1 MKNEENL
8 VNFFK
13 KVNKIRIKIKK
24 AENPMNSYEEFKDIE
39 KEEDIIRKGM
49 SQYEDLVTT
58 LKRLKNKKS
67 KILEDIKNY
76 ASKNKGK
83 EIINNNP
90 NIIYHKI
97 SPEKDE
103 KPKEKKEKKEKKDKE
118 RKETEAE
125 TEKESGT
132 GTELNQK
139 DTANYNDGKVRS
151 INLADYEMGE
161 TLGTGSF
168 GRVKIA
174 KNKKTGEYVA
184 MKMMK
189 KIEILK
195 SKQADHI
202 ANEIKILSMVQHPF
216 VITFGGFTQDDR
228 NLYLDLELIN
238 GGELFT
244 YLRGVGRFP
253 IEQARFYICQII
265 CIFDYLHNKDIIY
278 RDLKPENILIHK
290 SGYLKLTDFGFAKIV
305 EGRTY
310 TLCGTPE
317 YLAPE
322 IILNKGHGKPVDWWT
337 CGILLYEMIA
347 GIDPFSDDDPMMV
360 YQKILKGKIK
370 FPSGFDSN
378 AKSIIKH
385 LLDADLT
392 KRYGNLKN
400 GVKDITGHRFFK
412 NVEWEKLLKKE
423 IEPPYI
429 PKVKSN
435 DDISN
440 FSQYPDSDTP
450 APQIKKEEDPFLD
463 WFQ

>member
-1 MKNEENL
+1 ME
-8 VNFFK
+8 
-13 KVNKIRIKIKK
+13 
-24 AENPMNSYEEFKDIE
+24 
-39 KEEDIIRKGM
+39 
-49 SQYEDLVTT
+49 
-58 LKRLKNKKS
+58 KKS
-67 KILEDIKNY
+67 
-76 ASKNKGK
+76 
-83 EIINNNP
+83 
-90 NIIYHKI
+90 
-97 SPEKDE
+97 
-103 KPKEKKEKKEKKDKE
+103 EKKEKKKHHHHHHHHDKDKE
-118 RKETEAE
+118 NEKEKET
-125 TEKESGT
+125 KEIPVQDKG
-132 GTELNQK
+132 G
-139 DTANYNDGKVRS
+139 DGKVRQIKLS
-151 INLADYEMGE
+151 DYDMGE

-174 KNKKTGEYVA
+174 KDKKTGEYVA
-184 MKMMK
+184 MKIMK
-189 KIEILK
+189 KAEILK

-202 ANEIKILSMVQHPF
+202 SNEIKILSMIDHPF

-228 NLYLDLELIN
+228 NLYLALELIN

-253 IEQARFYICQII
+253 VDQARVYIAQIVL
-265 CIFDYLHNKDIIY
+265 IFDYLHNKNIIY

-290 SGYLKLTDFGFAKIV
+290 SGFLKLTDFGFAKIV

-378 AKSIIKH
+378 AKSLIKH
-385 LLDADLT
+385 LLDSDLT

-412 NVEWEKLLKKE
+412 NLEWDKLLKKE
-423 IEPPYI
+423 LPPPYV

-440 FSQYPDSDTP
+440 FSAYPDSDNP
-450 APQIKKEEDPFLD
+450 APQIKKDEDPFLD
-463 WFQ
+463 WFKN

>member
-1 MKNEENL
+1 ME
-8 VNFFK
+8 
-13 KVNKIRIKIKK
+13 
-24 AENPMNSYEEFKDIE
+24 
-39 KEEDIIRKGM
+39 
-49 SQYEDLVTT
+49 
-58 LKRLKNKKS
+58 KKS
-67 KILEDIKNY
+67 
-76 ASKNKGK
+76 
-83 EIINNNP
+83 
-90 NIIYHKI
+90 
-97 SPEKDE
+97 
-103 KPKEKKEKKEKKDKE
+103 EKKEKKKHHHHHHHHDKDKE
-118 RKETEAE
+118 NEKEKET
-125 TEKESGT
+125 KEIPVQDKG
-132 GTELNQK
+132 G
-139 DTANYNDGKVRS
+139 DGKVRQIKLS
-151 INLADYEMGE
+151 DYDMGE

-174 KNKKTGEYVA
+174 KDKKTGEYVA
-184 MKMMK
+184 MKIMK
-189 KIEILK
+189 KAEILK

-202 ANEIKILSMVQHPF
+202 SNEIKILSMIDHPF

-228 NLYLDLELIN
+228 NLYLALELIN

-253 IEQARFYICQII
+253 VDQARVYIAQIVL
-265 CIFDYLHNKDIIY
+265 IFDYLHNKNIIY

-305 EGRTY
+305 EVRTY

-378 AKSIIKH
+378 AKSLIKH
-385 LLDADLT
+385 LLDSDLT

-412 NVEWEKLLKKE
+412 NLEWDKLLKKE
-423 IEPPYI
+423 LPPPYV

-440 FSQYPDSDTP
+440 FSAYPDSDNP
-450 APQIKKEEDPFLD
+450 APQIKKDEDPFLD
-463 WFQ
+463 WFKN

>member
-1 MKNEENL
+1 ME
-8 VNFFK
+8 
-13 KVNKIRIKIKK
+13 
-24 AENPMNSYEEFKDIE
+24 
-39 KEEDIIRKGM
+39 
-49 SQYEDLVTT
+49 
-58 LKRLKNKKS
+58 
-67 KILEDIKNY
+67 
-76 ASKNKGK
+76 
-83 EIINNNP
+83 
-90 NIIYHKI
+90 
-97 SPEKDE
+97 
-103 KPKEKKEKKEKKDKE
+103 KEKKHHHHHGDKESKKEKKDKK
-118 RKETEAE
+118 KES
-125 TEKESGT
+125 EKEK
-132 GTELNQK
+132 LNQNNDEGK
-139 DTANYNDGKVRS
+139 NDGKVK
-151 INLADYEMGE
+151 IIHLKDYEIGD

-174 KNKKTGEYVA
+174 KNRKTDNYVA
-184 MKMMK
+184 LKIMK

-202 ANEIKILSMVQHPF
+202 ANEIKILAMIKHPF

-244 YLRGVGRFP
+244 YLRGVGHFP
-253 IEQARFYICQII
+253 LEQARFYISQII

-305 EGRTY
+305 TGRTY

-337 CGILLYEMIA
+337 CGILLYEMIV

-378 AKSIIKH
+378 AKSIVKH

-400 GVKDITGHRFFK
+400 GVKDITEHRFFK
-412 NVEWEKLLKKE
+412 TVEWEKLLKKE
-423 IEPPYI
+423 IPPPYV

-435 DDISN
+435 NDISN
-440 FSQYPDSDTP
+440 FSQYPDSDESAP
-450 APQIKKEEDPFLD
+450 AIKKNDDPFLG